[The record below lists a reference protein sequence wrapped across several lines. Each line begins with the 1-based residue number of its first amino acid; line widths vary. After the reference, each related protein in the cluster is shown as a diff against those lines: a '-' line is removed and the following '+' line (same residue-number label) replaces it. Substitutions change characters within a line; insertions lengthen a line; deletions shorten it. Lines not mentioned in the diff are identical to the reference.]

1 MPGHREPFGNRPGRE
16 GPVTGTLFL
25 VATPIGNLG
34 DLTARAGQT
43 LAQADFIICEDTR
56 HTSNLLSSLGLKKPT
71 VSLPAFAEKA
81 RAGRILER
89 LSAGENAALVSDAG
103 TPAVSDPGEYLV
115 TAALAAGV
123 QVVPIPGPS
132 AVLAALSASGLPTG
146 RFHFLGFLPRQGP
159 ERSAMLDEVAGLQA
173 SLVIFESPNRLSA
186 TLGELARALGDRRG
200 VVAREVTKL
209 HEEFVRGRLS
219 ELAARYGAVAPRGE
233 LVLVVEGRTGV
244 ERWSGAEVR
253 AALKAGLARR
263 ERLKTLSSEVARASG
278 WPSSEVY
285 RLANDVKH
293 EE

>member
-1 MPGHREPFGNRPGRE
+1 M
-16 GPVTGTLFL
+16 TGTLFL